1 MYDSML
7 FFGLNVPTNISY
19 NYRLQWLNFID
30 IFCQVC
36 FILINC
42 PCSFIVMYA
51 CRGLIIKIIVDCGLL
66 LLTACYHEIEHT
78 IKLPNEAI
86 DFDIF
91 SIPAT
96 YPLAPEIYET
106 IVFVHQATLD
116 ELGQWNFLFI
126 LWIRKW
132 GMAKYLLFGLYIA
145 NSHRCRRIKLWKSD
159 SGFCIYINFKY
170 TMSTVTELELRKV
183 HGRKQILR

>member
-1 MYDSML
+1 MYDSLL

-30 IFCQVC
+30 IFCQVY

-42 PCSFIVMYA
+42 LCSFIVMYL

-78 IKLPNEAI
+78 IKLPNEAV

-96 YPLAPEIYET
+96 YPLAPEIWDNRVCAPTNTWRIGAMKFPFYPMDPEMENGQ
-106 IVFVHQATLD
+106 IFVVWSVYCEFAPVQK
-116 ELGQWNFLFI
+116 NFAVRE
-126 LWIRKW
+126 W
-132 GMAKYLLFGLYIA
+132 
-145 NSHRCRRIKLWKSD
+145 
-159 SGFCIYINFKY
+159 
-170 TMSTVTELELRKV
+170 LRF
-183 HGRKQILR
+183 L